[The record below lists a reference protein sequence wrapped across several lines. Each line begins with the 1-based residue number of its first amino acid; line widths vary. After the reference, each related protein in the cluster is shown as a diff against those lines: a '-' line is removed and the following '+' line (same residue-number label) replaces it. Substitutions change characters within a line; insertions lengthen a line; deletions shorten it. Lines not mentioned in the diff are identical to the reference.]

1 MCYFPQ
7 IWGSDDTDPICRAS
21 IQNGYSYGYPGITVG
36 SHVSGSPNHQTL
48 NVTNLDTR
56 FIVASFGC
64 LGYEL
69 NLCDLSDR
77 EKAEIKEQVEFY
89 KKWRKVLQFGD
100 YYRLGDGK
108 CMVVSKDKKK
118 AIGMMLQKEKFPN
131 RDMDIFKT
139 RGLDNDTIYHMTNYV
154 NKLSVKDFGS
164 LINTMAP
171 VHVKENGVMQKLVDK
186 VVHMSGETEDI
197 TATGGIFNG
206 CGVHLK
212 SAYGGT
218 GYSDQTRVMR
228 TNDARLY
235 TFEAMDAL
243 YKI

>member
-1 MCYFPQ
+1 MF
-7 IWGSDDTDPICRAS
+7 
-21 IQNGYSYGYPGITVG
+21 
-36 SHVSGSPNHQTL
+36 
-48 NVTNLDTR
+48 
-56 FIVASFGC
+56 
-64 LGYEL
+64 
-69 NLCDLSDR
+69 
-77 EKAEIKEQVEFY
+77 
-89 KKWRKVLQFGD
+89 
-100 YYRLGDGK
+100 
-108 CMVVSKDKKK
+108 
-118 AIGMMLQKEKFPN
+118 
-131 RDMDIFKT
+131 
-139 RGLDNDTIYHMTNYV
+139 NDTIYHMTNYV